1 MNWLHGHDGGNA
13 GVAYYDKWVTAQQGN
28 VSLKTDWVVM
38 CGTNAG
44 PSQLKLANGVSV
56 GTANGGAGGVELII
70 NDINNARTYG
80 NSDFAIAEVVVWP
93 RGLTPNEMRRAS
105 KHLMDSMGMPS

>member
-1 MNWLHGHDGGNA
+1 
-13 GVAYYDKWVTAQQGN
+13 
-28 VSLKTDWVVM
+28 M

-80 NSDFAIAEVVVWP
+80 NSDFAIAEVVVWQ
-93 RGLTPNEMRRAS
+93 RGLLAGEMLSAS